1 MSKLAW
7 VLLPLLLIVAG
18 LAVAAWRQRAPRHLG
33 LNVLFSM
40 LLLAY
45 LLSTAGLGIFWVA
58 NQHLP
63 VFDWHYLF
71 GYVTLL
77 LVVVHLAFNFRVVW
91 RYFIQP
97 RAPMASD
104 AAPNT
109 GRRSTAGWLTA
120 IGVAGAAGLGYGLGL
135 RHGRTELTVASGG
148 GAEAATNLAVVE
160 RFHAFSTHTRGGVL
174 RRAAGGSWG
183 DAPPPFKLMA
193 VSAERLALP
202 DPALSV
208 SEPAWSIATLGAL
221 LWHVSGVS
229 ARRGPIA
236 FRTSPS
242 SGALFSTELYVVVL
256 DVKGLAAG
264 VWHYESE
271 HNGLARLRPDLPMLD
286 AWLGPAVAANA
297 AACIVATAVFGRSG
311 HKYRDRTYRYVLA
324 DLGHA
329 LENLRVAA
337 EALGGSARL
346 LPQFDEARIDAD
358 LQLASQ
364 DESTLAVA
372 LLAANVMK
380 GSMKVDVSG
389 SWQAT
394 PVAADDTTP
403 LALTSAVHRATSLR
417 HAAGAAGAVPRPAL
431 PAAVAASAAP
441 EPADALQLP
450 PATGRPS
457 GVLQLIASRRSIR
470 RFAATPLSLQALSEV
485 LHAMTRWQTPLLSQ
499 AVRIDVV
506 TPAVQGLAPRAWRYD
521 STTHRLQRRR
531 PAAVAQQALR
541 TQSRRAAL
549 DQDVIGDA
557 AAVFVWSIDRAA
569 WATDPSGA
577 ARGYRHAFLE
587 TGLQGE
593 RLYLAAGALGLGVCA
608 VGAFYDEEVSTL
620 VGLDAEREWVVHF
633 AALGVPA

>member
-7 VLLPLLLIVAG
+7 VLLPLLLVIAG
-18 LAVAAWRQRAPRHLG
+18 LAVATWRRRAPQRLG
-33 LNVLFSM
+33 LNVLFSV

-45 LLSTAGLGIFWVA
+45 LLTTAGLGIFWVA

-91 RYFIQP
+91 RYFTQP
-97 RAPMASD
+97 RMKTVLD
-104 AAPNT
+104 AVPNT

-120 IGVAGAAGLGYGLGL
+120 AGLAGAAGLGYGLGL

-160 RFHAFSTHTRGGVL
+160 RFHAFSTHMRGGVL

-193 VSAERLALP
+193 ASAERLALP

-242 SGALFSTELYVVVL
+242 SGALFSTELYVVAL
-256 DVKGLAAG
+256 GVKGLAAG
-264 VWHYESE
+264 VWHYEPE
-271 HNGLARLRPDLPMLD
+271 RHGLARLRPDLLMLE
-286 AWLGPAVAANA
+286 AWLRPAVASNA

-364 DESTLAVA
+364 DESALAVA
-372 LLAANVMK
+372 LLADKAMT

-389 SWQAT
+389 SWQAA
-394 PVAADDTTP
+394 PVAADDATP

-417 HAAGAAGAVPRPAL
+417 RAAGAVPRPAL
-431 PAAVAASAAP
+431 PAAVAASAAA

-521 STTHRLQRRR
+521 STSHRLQPRR

-608 VGAFYDEEVSTL
+608 VGAFYDEEASAL
-620 VGLDAEREWVVHF
+620 VGVDAEREWVVHF